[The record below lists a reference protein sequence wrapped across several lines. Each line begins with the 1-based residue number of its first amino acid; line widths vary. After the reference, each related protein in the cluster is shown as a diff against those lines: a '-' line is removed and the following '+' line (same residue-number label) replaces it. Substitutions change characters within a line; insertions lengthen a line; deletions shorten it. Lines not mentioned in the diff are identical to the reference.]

1 MSRNRQ
7 ATLCRLF
14 TSMAT
19 AEAPPPPPAKRET
32 GVQLTLGEAQHARAR
47 WSNPIEFTIACI
59 GYAVGLY
66 IHKATA
72 QTAAT

>member
-1 MSRNRQ
+1 
-7 ATLCRLF
+7 
-14 TSMAT
+14 MAT

-72 QTAAT
+72 QTGRH